1 MIPGS
6 VSKMSEATVASAAT
20 ITAKADLVNV
30 TGTTQINTIIPGLG
44 TAVCQFLVLNPRDGA
59 VTLGTSGNI
68 AVGVAL
74 VQNRPCVMVWSK
86 AAQKWL
92 IESGV

>member
-6 VSKMSEATVASAAT
+6 VSKLSESTIASAAT
-20 ITAKADLVNV
+20 ITAKTDIVNV
-30 TGTTQINTIIPGLG
+30 TGSTQVNNIIPGLG
-44 TAVCQFLVLNPRDGA
+44 TQVSQFCVLNPVSGA
-59 VTLGTSGNI
+59 LTLGASGNI

-74 VQNRPCVMVWSK
+74 VQNRPAMLVWSK

>member
-20 ITAKADLVNV
+20 ITAKADIVYV
-30 TGTTQINTIIPGLG
+30 TGTTGVNNIIPGLG
-44 TAVCQFLVLNPRDGA
+44 TAVSQMLVMITTDGA

-68 AVGVAL
+68 LVGIATT
-74 VQNRPCVMVWSK
+74 QNRALFLVWSK
-86 AAQKWL
+86 KLQKWVL
-92 IESGV
+92 GL

>member
-6 VSKMSEATVASAAT
+6 VSKLSESTVASAAT
-20 ITAKADLVNV
+20 IFAKTDIVNV
-30 TGTTQINTIIPGLG
+30 TGSIQVNTIIPGLG
-44 TAVCQFLVLNPRDGA
+44 TAVSQFLVLNPVSGA
-59 VTLGTSGNI
+59 LTLGTSGNI

-74 VQNRPCVMVWSK
+74 VQNRPSILVWSK
-86 AAQKWL
+86 SAQKWL

>member
-6 VSKMSEATVASAAT
+6 VSKLSETTVASAAT
-20 ITAKADLVNV
+20 ITAKGDIVNV
-30 TGTTQINTIIPGLG
+30 TGSVQINTIIPGLG
-44 TAVCQFLVLNPRDGA
+44 TAVSQFLVLNSISG

-68 AVGVAL
+68 AVGLAVVA
-74 VQNRPCVMVWSK
+74 NRPVFLVWSK

-92 IESGV
+92 INSGV